1 MSALKIGRM
10 VLGGFQTNCYFVYR
24 EGVLDAKGFCPAIII
39 DPAERG
45 SYIMDTMKR
54 NGFQVA
60 GILLTHGHVDHI
72 SGADVLR
79 KESGVL
85 VYASADETNVLQDTS
100 LNLSQMFGAPC
111 RVEADVLLKDGETY
125 SIADMDFQVITTP
138 GHTEGSCVFYFEEG
152 KFVVSGDT
160 LFEGS
165 VGRTDFPTG
174 SMSVLVRNIKQKLF
188 KLPDETVVYPGHG
201 GSTTIGWEKEN
212 NPFIV

>member
-1 MSALKIGRM
+1 MSTLKIGRM

-24 EGVLDAKGFCPAIII
+24 EGIQDTKGFCPAIII

-72 SGADVLR
+72 AGVEELR
-79 KESGVL
+79 RESGVL
-85 VYASADETNVLQDTS
+85 VYASEKEANVLQDTH
-100 LNLSQMFGAPC
+100 LNLSQMFGSPC
-111 RVEADVLLKDGETY
+111 KANADVWLKDGETY
-125 SIADMDFQVITTP
+125 TIADMSFQMISTP
-138 GHTEGSCVFYFEEG
+138 GHTEGSCVFYFSEG
-152 KFVVSGDT
+152 RFVVSGDT
-160 LFEGS
+160 LFEES

-188 KLPDETVVYPGHG
+188 VLPEETTVYPGHG
-201 GSTTIGWEKEN
+201 GSTTIGWEKSN

>member
-10 VLGGFQTNCYFVYR
+10 VLGSFQTNCYFVYR
-24 EGVLDAKGFCPAIII
+24 EGVQDAKGFCPAIII

-72 SGADVLR
+72 AGVEELQ

-85 VYASADETNVLQDTS
+85 VYASENEANVLQDTR
-100 LNLSQMFGAPC
+100 LNLSQMFGSPC
-111 RVEADVLLKDGETY
+111 KSNADVWLKDGETY
-125 SIADMDFQVITTP
+125 TIAGMSFQMISTP
-138 GHTEGSCVFYFEEG
+138 GHTEGSCVFYFKEG

-160 LFEGS
+160 LFEES

-188 KLPDETVVYPGHG
+188 VLPEETTVYPGHG
-201 GSTTIGWEKEN
+201 GSTTIGWEKSN